1 MEHNKA
7 LGLIGFP
14 AEFYKHFWVV
24 IKGDLVDMFHDL
36 HIGDL
41 PLFNLN
47 FGVLTLLPKTQN
59 ANKIQQFRPICLL
72 NVSFKIFTKVATFR
86 IISVADNLISPTQTS
101 FMCGRNIL
109 EGAVILHETVDELHR
124 KN

>member
-41 PLFNLN
+41 PLFW
-47 FGVLTLLPKTQN
+47 TL
-59 ANKIQQFRPICLL
+59 
-72 NVSFKIFTKVATFR
+72 V
-86 IISVADNLISPTQTS
+86 
-101 FMCGRNIL
+101 
-109 EGAVILHETVDELHR
+109 
-124 KN
+124 